1 MRQAM
6 GRTSSPPV
14 GISGASDPGRASRP
28 GAVYRL
34 RTEAGL
40 TQAELADRMGTTQS
54 AIARMEG
61 GGARPMLE
69 PSRSSPPS
77 RASSW
82 SASVSTCP
90 TIAASPSS
98 SATATP
104 SSAARVDRE
113 RRVRGRWRRRGLGP
127 SFLYFFL

>member
-1 MRQAM
+1 
-6 GRTSSPPV
+6 
-14 GISGASDPGRASRP
+14 
-28 GAVYRL
+28 
-34 RTEAGL
+34 
-40 TQAELADRMGTTQS
+40 MGTTQS

-127 SFLYFFL
+127 SFLYFFLQLQPGVEKGVDVDVGFQEALADQ